1 MYDDRF
7 EHLVEFEKWTET
19 IDCKITIIDVINKT
33 IKTFN

>member
-7 EHLVEFEKWTET
+7 EHLVEFEKWAET

-33 IKTFN
+33 TKIFN